1 MADDRAPRPEVEVL
15 FEGDAD
21 QVVDVPILGD
31 AWQPEDAV
39 GDPSH
44 VVGSDRLGHVVS
56 IVSDTVETIREQR
69 REEQMAAGGTS
80 TTMFPER
87 QAQVIQATQVP
98 LADVLALLAQGLTTP
113 GLDLDDTVPTA
124 NDGIAVFP
132 GKLRMKVLPLPRE
145 VELRVYPTAS
155 SNLTVLELQP
165 RRKWMPQTRRY
176 LSAGVPRITEL
187 TDRIERAAA
196 SGARHS
202 ARPSAPPDRESP
214 T

>member
-1 MADDRAPRPEVEVL
+1 MADERPPRPEVEVL

-21 QVVDVPILGD
+21 QIVDVPILGD
-31 AWQPEDAV
+31 AWKQESDEPE
-39 GDPSH
+39 PSH
-44 VVGSDRLGHVVS
+44 VVGNDRLGHVVS
-56 IVSDTVETIREQR
+56 VVSDTVEAMREQR

-113 GLDLDDTVPTA
+113 GLELDDTVPRTD
-124 NDGIAVFP
+124 DGIAVFP
-132 GKLRMKVLPLPRE
+132 GRLRMKILPLPRS

-165 RRKWMPQTRRY
+165 ERKWMPQTRRY

-196 SGARHS
+196 SGPRHTV
-202 ARPSAPPDRESP
+202 RPPDAPR
-214 T
+214 

>member
-1 MADDRAPRPEVEVL
+1 MADERTPRPEVEVL

-31 AWQPEDAV
+31 AWRDDDAV

-69 REEQMAAGGTS
+69 REEQMAAGTTG

-87 QAQVIQATQVP
+87 QAQVIQATKVP
-98 LADVLALLAQGLTTP
+98 LGDVLALLAQGLTTP
-113 GLDLDDTVPTA
+113 GLDLDDTIPTA
-124 NDGIAVFP
+124 DDGIAVFP
-132 GKLRMKVLPLPRE
+132 GRLRMKILPLPRV

-165 RRKWMPQTRRY
+165 RRKWWPQMRRY

-196 SGARHS
+196 AGQRHR
-202 ARPSAPPDRESP
+202 ARPTPPDQES